1 MGTNARLQSELIER
15 IVRNVP
21 VLKTSPVLTALA
33 SVDRGLFVPEGSSG
47 DPYDTRVVQLDG
59 YNLSEPG
66 LVGYMVHILD
76 VKPTDRILD
85 VGSGSGYHAAVL
97 SRMCSKVFGVE
108 ILPHA
113 IKRARV
119 SLAASRCENVEL
131 ALRDG
136 WDGWPEH
143 APYDAINVACAAS
156 SIPVAL
162 VEQLRI
168 GGRMVIPVESS
179 ALPEGTD
186 TGQELVLVTR
196 MEDSAGKK
204 VCYSVTEFEP
214 VRFMQ
219 MKHALH

>member
-1 MGTNARLQSELIER
+1 MSTNAKLRSELLER
-15 IVRNVP
+15 IVRNIP
-21 VLKTSPVLTALA
+21 VLKSSPALAALA
-33 SVDRGLFVPEGSSG
+33 SIDRGLFVPEGNYG

-76 VKPTDRILD
+76 PKPTDRILD

-97 SRMCSKVFGVE
+97 SRICDKVYGVE

-113 IKRARV
+113 LKRARA
-119 SLAASRCENVEL
+119 SLADSECDNVEL

-143 APYDAINVACAAS
+143 APYDAINVACAAES
-156 SIPVAL
+156 VPTRL
-162 VEQLRI
+162 VEQLRV

-179 ALPEGTD
+179 SLSD
-186 TGQELVLVTR
+186 SRDSGQDLVLVTR
-196 MEDSAGKK
+196 LDGRGDE
-204 VCYSVTEFEP
+204 VRYSMANLEP
-214 VRFMQ
+214 VRFMP